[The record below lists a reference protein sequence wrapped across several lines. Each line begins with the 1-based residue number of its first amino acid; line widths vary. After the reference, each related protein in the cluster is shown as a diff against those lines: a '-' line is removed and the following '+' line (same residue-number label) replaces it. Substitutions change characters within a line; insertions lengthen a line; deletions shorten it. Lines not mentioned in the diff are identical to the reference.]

1 MTDLSDL
8 NCSPMIRVSL
18 ALPQKLLRALDDQAT
33 KDDASAPN
41 RSSVIRRYLI
51 GGLRREA
58 A

>member
-1 MTDLSDL
+1 MSDLTDLTY
-8 NCSPMIRVSL
+8 SPMVRVSL
-18 ALPQKLLRALDDQAT
+18 ALPQKLLKALDAQAT